1 MRAIVGSSVNLDK
14 SLTWL
19 SRLAPV
25 LIRDGFPGQR
35 LRVLPRPRVA
45 EALSTP
51 ITGRML
57 VTDAGHFPHA
67 AAHGRDRPRGAEEV
81 VVILCTGGA
90 GHLEVRGEEHPMAP
104 GEVAVIPRGEPHRYR
119 ADPRD
124 PWTIWWMHVT
134 GADAD
139 DLVTAI
145 TQPSNDF
152 SPVMQVHDP
161 YAAKAALEHAL
172 VSLERDETLAS
183 LFAASGAAWGLLAQ
197 LAADR
202 ARGAKETGDP
212 ILAAQDY
219 LREHLETTTSVAEL
233 ATIAGLSV
241 SHFSARFRLAS
252 GMGVVEYHKRLR
264 SARARELLIT
274 TEATVAD
281 IARAVGYDDPFYFSR
296 QFRAINGTSPSSYRL
311 SFRDRSQ
318 PQD

>member
-1 MRAIVGSSVNLDK
+1 M
-14 SLTWL
+14 
-19 SRLAPV
+19 

-45 EALSTP
+45 EALAAP
-51 ITGRML
+51 ITRRML

-90 GHLEVRGEEHPMAP
+90 GRLEVRGDEHPMAP
-104 GEVAVIPRGEPHRYR
+104 GVVAVIPRGEPHRYR

-134 GADAD
+134 GGDAD
-139 DLVTAI
+139 DLAAAI
-145 TQPSNDF
+145 TRPSDDF
-152 SPVMQVHDP
+152 APVLQVHDP
-161 YAAKAALEHAL
+161 YAAKSALEHAL
-172 VSLERDETLAS
+172 VSLERDETVAS
-183 LFAASGAAWGLLAQ
+183 LVSASGAAWGLLAQ

-202 ARGAKETGDP
+202 ARGANQAGDP

-219 LREHLETTTSVAEL
+219 LRENLETTTGVAEL
-233 ATIAGLSV
+233 AAIAGLST
-241 SHFSARFRLAS
+241 SHFSARFRQAS

-281 IARAVGYDDPFYFSR
+281 IGRAVGYEDAFYFSR
-296 QFRAINGTSPSSYRL
+296 QFRAINGTSPSGYRAA
-311 SFRDRSQ
+311 FRDRSR
-318 PQD
+318 PHD